1 MTRKTTL
8 LVLLATLASV
18 PALCAEDEARGGRVG
33 ERLRRRL
40 EAVAADSVATDSVAA
55 APVVTVPVVV
65 ALGER
70 LHRPD
75 LVLQFYQGRDHAP
88 AWTGDRGPL
97 VVADSLSAALAG
109 LDADGLQVR
118 DYHPDA
124 LAQGLARLRDRRWW
138 RASPDPDELAE
149 FDLLATDAYLLAATQ
164 CLGGR
169 LDPRAFDP
177 DWIAGRR
184 TADVVAVL
192 SGALAADG
200 ISGSLQ
206 RLLPAHPEYARLRR
220 AYAQYRALA
229 AVGAWPALPAGDKI
243 EPGDRDPRVPLLRAR
258 LATTG
263 DLGPGGALG
272 LDPEYYDE
280 DLAAAVRRFQARF
293 GLDQDGV
300 IGQAT
305 RTELGATVED
315 RVRQIRVN
323 LERWRWLP
331 ADLGHRRV
339 EVNIPDYRLRV
350 LHGDS
355 VVLAM
360 PVIVGLPTRRT
371 PVFSA
376 KLNSLVFSPD
386 WEVPPKLA
394 IEDKLPLIQQDPG
407 YLQEFGF
414 EVISGWGEKAKVV
427 DPADVAWGDVPTGSF
442 PYRLRQLP
450 GPLNALGL
458 VKFNLP
464 NRFNVYLHDTSNRGL
479 FARAKRA
486 FSAGCVRIQKP
497 EEFAVYL
504 LTGDERWP
512 RSRIAEAMASGREQA
527 VRLPAPIPIHLLYW
541 TAWVDPRGKAV
552 FRPDVYQIDSLTAT
566 ALEAPY
572 QWIVELKPPPDS
584 SLPKDVIAV
593 P

>member
-1 MTRKTTL
+1 MIRRTAL
-8 LVLLATLASV
+8 FLLLATLSV
-18 PALCAEDEARGGRVG
+18 APAPRAEEAATGGRVAD
-33 ERLRRRL
+33 RLRQRL
-40 EAVAADSVATDSVAA
+40 E
-55 APVVTVPVVV
+55 TVPPGT
-65 ALGER
+65 ALAAFDEA
-70 LHRPD
+70 LHRVD
-75 LVLQFYQGRDHAP
+75 LVLDFYRGRGYAP
-88 AWTGDRGPL
+88 AWTDDRGPL
-97 VVADSLSAALAG
+97 AAADSLGAALVG
-109 LDADGLQVR
+109 LDAEGLQIR
-118 DYHPDA
+118 DYHLDA
-124 LAQGLARLRDRRWW
+124 LAQARARLGDRRWFGT
-138 RASPDPDELAE
+138 RPAPHVLAD
-149 FDLLATDAYLLAATQ
+149 FDLLATDAYLLAVTQ

-177 DWIAGRR
+177 DWIADRR
-184 TADVVAVL
+184 SADVVAVL
-192 SGALAADG
+192 AGALAADG
-200 ISGSLQ
+200 VGGSLK
-206 RLLPAHPEYARLRR
+206 RLLPAHSGYAALRR
-220 AYAQYRALA
+220 AYAQHRALA
-229 AVGAWPALPAGDKI
+229 AVGAWPAMPAGGKL

-258 LATTG
+258 LAASG
-263 DLGPGGALG
+263 DLAPGRGFSPDA
-272 LDPEYYDE
+272 EYYDQ
-280 DLAAAVRRFQARF
+280 DLAEAVRRFQARF
-293 GLDQDGV
+293 GLDRDGV

-305 RTELGATVED
+305 QAELGATVED

-339 EVNIPDYRLRV
+339 EVNIPDYRLEV
-350 LHGDS
+350 IHGDS

-414 EVISGWGEKAKVV
+414 EVIAGWGEKATVV
-427 DPADVAWGDVPTGSF
+427 DPEGVAWDDVPAGSF

-464 NRFNVYLHDTSNRGL
+464 NRFNVYLHDTPNRGL

-504 LTGDERWP
+504 LRGDERWP

-527 VRLPAPIPIHLLYW
+527 VRVPAPIPIHLLYW
-541 TAWVDPRGKAV
+541 TAWVDRQGSVV
-552 FRPDVYQIDSLTAT
+552 FRPDVYQIDSLTAM

-572 QWIVELKPPPDS
+572 QWVVELKPPPDS
-584 SLPKDVIAV
+584 TLPKDVIAV

>member
-1 MTRKTTL
+1 MARKTNL
-8 LVLLATLASV
+8 LVLLATLASASV
-18 PALCAEDEARGGRVG
+18 LCAEDEAGGGRIAA
-33 ERLRRRL
+33 RLRQRL
-40 EAVAADSVATDSVAA
+40 EAIPPESAQPALS
-55 APVVTVPVVV
+55 
-65 ALGER
+65 ALGEP
-70 LHRPD
+70 LHRGD
-75 LVLQFYQGRDHAP
+75 LVVRFYQGRDYAP
-88 AWTGDRGPL
+88 AWSGDRGPL
-97 VVADSLSAALAG
+97 ALADSLTAALAG
-109 LDADGLQVR
+109 LGADGLQTR

-124 LAQGLARLRDRRWW
+124 LAQGLARLNDRRWW
-138 RASPDPDELAE
+138 RTRPDPDDLAE
-149 FDLLATDAYLLAATQ
+149 FDLLATDAYLLAASQ

-177 DWIAGRR
+177 DWIAERR

-192 SGALAADG
+192 SGALAAG
-200 ISGSLQ
+200 EIGGSLQ
-206 RLLPAHPEYARLRR
+206 RLLPAYPDYARLRH
-220 AYAQYRALA
+220 AFAQYRALA
-229 AVGAWPALPAGDKI
+229 TLGAWPTVPAGDKL
-243 EPGDRDPRVPLLRAR
+243 EPGDRDARVPLLRAH
-258 LATTG
+258 LAATG
-263 DLGPGGALG
+263 DLGPGDALG
-272 LDPEYYDE
+272 LDPEYYDQG
-280 DLAAAVRRFQARF
+280 LAAAVRRFQARF
-293 GLDQDGV
+293 GLDRDGV

-305 RTELGATVED
+305 QAELGASVED
-315 RVRQIRVN
+315 RIRQIRVN

-331 ADLGHRRV
+331 ANLGHRRV
-339 EVNIPDYRLRV
+339 QVNIPDYRLEV
-350 LHGDS
+350 FHGDT

-414 EVISGWGEKAKVV
+414 EVIAGWGEKAKVV
-427 DPADVAWGDVPTGSF
+427 DPRDVAWENVPAGSF
-442 PYRLRQLP
+442 PYRLRQMP

-464 NRFNVYLHDTSNRGL
+464 NRFNVYLHDTPNRGL

-497 EEFAVYL
+497 EEFAAYL

-512 RSRIAEAMASGREQA
+512 RWRIAEAMGSGREQA
-527 VRLPAPIPIHLLYW
+527 VRVPAPIPIHLLYW
-541 TAWVDPRGKAV
+541 TAWVDRQGTVV
-552 FRPDVYQIDSLTAT
+552 FRPDIYQIDNLTAV

-572 QWIVELKPPPDS
+572 QWVVELKPPPDNT
-584 SLPKDVIAV
+584 LPKDVIAV

>member
-1 MTRKTTL
+1 MTHKTTV
-8 LVLLATLASV
+8 LVLLATLASA
-18 PALCAEDEARGGRVG
+18 PALGAEDASRGGRVG
-33 ERLRRRL
+33 DRLRQRL
-40 EAVAADSVATDSVAA
+40 EAVPAGS
-55 APVVTVPVVV
+55 VVT
-65 ALGER
+65 ALGEP
-70 LHRPD
+70 LHRGD
-75 LVLQFYQGRDHAP
+75 LVLRFYQGRDYAP

-97 VVADSLSAALAG
+97 AVADSLGAALAG
-109 LDADGLQVR
+109 LDADGLQLR

-124 LAQGLARLRDRRWW
+124 LAQGLARLHDRRWW
-138 RASPDPDELAE
+138 RTSPDPGDLAE
-149 FDLLATDAYLLAATQ
+149 LDLLATDAYLLAATQ

-177 DWIAGRR
+177 DWIAERR
-184 TADVVAVL
+184 SADVVAVL
-192 SGALAADG
+192 SGALAADEIG
-200 ISGSLQ
+200 GSLH
-206 RLLPAHPEYARLRR
+206 RLLPAQPEYARLRR
-220 AYAQYRALA
+220 AFAQHRALA
-229 AVGAWPALPAGDKI
+229 TVGAWPVVPAGDKL
-243 EPGDRDPRVPLLRAR
+243 EPGDLDSRVPLLRAR
-258 LATTG
+258 LAAAG
-263 DLGPGGALG
+263 DLAPGSALSP
-272 LDPEYYDE
+272 DPEYYDE
-280 DLAAAVRRFQARF
+280 DLAAAVRRFQTRF

-305 RTELGATVED
+305 QAELGASVED
-315 RVRQIRVN
+315 RIRQIRVN

-339 EVNIPDYRLRV
+339 EVNIPDYRLQV

-414 EVISGWGEKAKVV
+414 EVIAGWGEKATVV
-427 DPADVAWGDVPTGSF
+427 DPAGVEWGNVPAGSF

-464 NRFNVYLHDTSNRGL
+464 NRFNVYLHDTANRGL

-504 LTGDERWP
+504 LTGDVRWP

-541 TAWVDPRGKAV
+541 TAWVDRQGSIV
-552 FRPDVYQIDSLTAT
+552 FRPDIYQIDNLTAA

-572 QWIVELKPPPDS
+572 QWIVELKPPPDNAV
-584 SLPKDVIAV
+584 PKDVIAV